1 MTDPFKTH
9 TTGLQSP
16 VRNALEVTPDDAAD
30 LAVPCRA
37 LNVAEQGFVRVTT
50 LGGDTVRL
58 FVNAGGLIP
67 VRVSRVWATDTTATG
82 IVALY

>member
-16 VRNALEVTPDDAAD
+16 VRHAVAVTPDDAAD

-37 LNVAEQGFVRVTT
+37 LNVAQSGFVRVTT
-50 LGGDTVRL
+50 LGGDTVVL
-58 FVNAGGLIP
+58 FVNAGGLLP
-67 VRVSRVWATDTTATG
+67 VRVARVWATDTTATG
-82 IVALY
+82 IVALH